1 MTPILIPRLS
11 GLDPAV
17 PVTALYG
24 GDSWVTTIAQEEFEA
39 VRDA

>member
-1 MTPILIPRLS
+1 MTPNLIPRLS